1 MDTVGGDYRMNEQ
14 NFLENYLW
22 PSADRLDRTFTHPL
36 PKIEGLKKC
45 GDFIVQCEYEDTF
58 STNIMTKYESDTLGV
73 ILKEVYKNT
82 QNKVTGVFVR
92 LVGTM
97 SLVKPGYPR
106 LSLDAA
112 VSNVNLFTGERED
125 IKTTVAIHLRQV
137 DPEQRKKVFQGFSEQ
152 AKEAGISYQERE
164 VEYAPDFW
172 GSIWV
177 TQLKG
182 INLDIIRKLRD
193 YAWSAYK
200 RLMEETEEKTPFD
213 YRPMQENSIFNSSRR
228 EHLSFKRMGLSVP
241 VEAQAAFFSVLVS
254 GI

>member
-1 MDTVGGDYRMNEQ
+1 MNEKD
-14 NFLENYLW
+14 FLEKYLW
-22 PSADRLDRTFTHPL
+22 PSGDRLDRTFTHPL
-36 PKIEGLKKC
+36 PNVEGLKKC
-45 GDFIVQCEYEDTF
+45 GEFIVQCEHEDTF
-58 STNIMTKYESDTLGV
+58 STNIMTKYENDTGV

-97 SLVKPGYPR
+97 SLVKIGYPR

-125 IKTTVAIHLRQV
+125 IKTTVAIHLPQV
-137 DPEQRKKVFQGFSEQ
+137 DPEQRKKVFEGFSDE
-152 AKEAGISYQERE
+152 AKEAGVSYEEKE
-164 VEYAPDFW
+164 VEYAPGSR

-177 TQLKG
+177 AQAKG
-182 INLDIIRKLRD
+182 INLDMIRKLREH
-193 YAWSAYK
+193 AWSAYK
-200 RLMEETEEKTPFD
+200 RLIEETKEKTPFD
-213 YRPMQENSIFNSSRR
+213 YRPAQENTIFNSAER